1 MLEYYELLLLKE
13 KYPDHQLIYLN
24 LYGSEFVF
32 RTLTRKEYQT
42 LLRVALE
49 EDEFQDHVC
58 QTALIYPEDF
68 EFEYSPFA
76 GLAPEASFH
85 IVKQS
90 GFTNMDQI
98 FEFYDQAKIKNQGF
112 EIECMSVIKAA
123 MGEYTYEE
131 MEDWTWQRLMDYVSR
146 AERILELRG
155 IDAVHLERN
164 NEEAQE
170 EAPLTIDNKEFV
182 EKLVEKGIDPMFY
195 FKEEVKP
202 RKAEL
207 IDFPLIGGSH
217 WQSEE
222 VLNAIRE
229 QMAKQTN

>member
-13 KYPDHQLIYLN
+13 KYPDHRLIYMN
-24 LYGSEFVF
+24 LYGNEFVF

-68 EFEYSPFA
+68 EFEVSPFA

-85 IVKQS
+85 IVQLS

-98 FEFYDQAKIKNQGF
+98 FDFYDQAKLKNQGF
-112 EIECMSVIKAA
+112 EMECMNVIKSA
-123 MGEYTYEE
+123 MDEYTYEE
-131 MEDWTWQRLMDYVSR
+131 MEDWTWQRLMDFVSR

-155 IDAVHLERN
+155 ITPVRLERD
-164 NEEAQE
+164 EEATEQE
-170 EAPLTIDNKEFV
+170 PLSIDNKEFV
-182 EKLVEKGIDPMFY
+182 DGLIQKGIDPMLY
-195 FKEEVKP
+195 LKDEVKP

-217 WQSEE
+217 WQNDE
-222 VLNAIRE
+222 VLHAIRQ
-229 QMAKQTN
+229 QMEK